1 MPLNKM
7 TLSIFEINDT
17 EHNIFVMQCIN
28 FYFLTDCRYG
38 DCHYAQ
44 RHGTNLNTTH
54 EILIKLKFFLA
65 SKELCQ
71 RFQLLPEAAQSF
83 SLFCRRL
90 CGFLLKLF

>member
-7 TLSIFEINDT
+7 TPSIFEINDT
-17 EHNIFVMQCIN
+17 QNNNCGIQCIN
-28 FYFLTDCRYG
+28 FYFLTECRYG
-38 DCHYAQ
+38 DCRYAQ
-44 RHGTNLNTTH
+44 RHGTNLNTAY

-90 CGFLLKLF
+90 SGFLLELF